1 MSSTLSSLNSSL
13 KYLLVITTILS
24 AGFISNNASA
34 QIDEDQLGAWYM
46 YFWNTRFEDSN
57 FGLQGDI
64 QHRNWDLGG
73 DLEQLLIRGGA
84 TYSPDGSNLLYT
96 LGFASITSGQF
107 GNSDN
112 TSHESRVYQELLV
125 PQVLGT
131 KFFLRHRLRLE
142 QRWVENQDF
151 RTRFRYNL
159 FLDIPL
165 NQNNLGKGAIYL
177 SFYNE
182 LFINGEQDIGGGR
195 RVDNFDRNRFFT
207 ALGYSMTENLRVQ
220 FGLMHQNTKNTEKTQ
235 LQFGLTQRF

>member
-1 MSSTLSSLNSSL
+1 MNLTLSIF
-13 KYLLVITTILS
+13 KKILLTTAALT
-24 AGFISNNASA
+24 AGFIGNNASA

-46 YFWNTRFEDSN
+46 YFWNTRFEDSS
-57 FGLQGDI
+57 FGLQGDV

-73 DLEQLLIRGGA
+73 DLEQLLIRGGV
-84 TYSPDGSNLLYT
+84 TYSPDNSNLLYT

-112 TSHESRVYQELLV
+112 TSHESRIYQELLI
-125 PQVLGT
+125 PHVLGN

-165 NQNNLGKGAIYL
+165 NQDNLGKGAIYL
-177 SFYNE
+177 SLYNE
-182 LFINGEQDIGGGR
+182 LFINGERSIGDGR
-195 RVDNFDRNRFFT
+195 RVDHFDRNRFFT
-207 ALGYSMTENLRVQ
+207 ALGYSVTENLRVQ
-220 FGLMHQNTKNTEKTQ
+220 FGLMHQNTKLTDKTQ

>member
-1 MSSTLSSLNSSL
+1 MILTATLSTL
-13 KYLLVITTILS
+13 KKILLITSTLIVS
-24 AGFISNNASA
+24 FFSNNTSA

-112 TSHESRVYQELLV
+112 TSHESRVYQELLI
-125 PQVLGT
+125 PHVLAT

-165 NQNNLGKGAIYL
+165 NQNNLSKGAIYL

-182 LFINGEQDIGGGR
+182 LFINGERDIGNSR
-195 RVDNFDRNRFFT
+195 RVDHFDRNRFFT
-207 ALGYSMTENLRVQ
+207 ALGYSMTENVKVQ
-220 FGLMHQNTKNTEKTQ
+220 FGLMHQNTKNSEKTQ

>member
-1 MSSTLSSLNSSL
+1 MNTGLSTF
-13 KYLLVITTILS
+13 KKTLLLIALLTSV
-24 AGFISNNASA
+24 FVSNHASA

-57 FGLQGDI
+57 YGLQGDI

-84 TYSPDGSNLLYT
+84 TYSPDNSNLLYT
-96 LGFASITSGQF
+96 LGLASITSGQF
-107 GNSDN
+107 GDSDN
-112 TSHESRVYQELLV
+112 TSHESRVYQELLI

-131 KFFLRHRLRLE
+131 KFFLRHRLRFE

-165 NQNNLGKGAIYL
+165 NQDSLSQGAIYL

-182 LFINGEQDIGGGR
+182 LFINGERDIGNGR
-195 RVDNFDRNRFFT
+195 RVDHFDRNRFFT
-207 ALGYSMTENLRVQ
+207 ALGYSMTNNLRVQ
-220 FGLMHQNTKNTEKTQ
+220 FGLMHQNTKTTDKTQ

>member
-1 MSSTLSSLNSSL
+1 
-13 KYLLVITTILS
+13 LS
-24 AGFISNNASA
+24 AYFPTFKKILFISISLTAGIISNNAVS

-57 FGLQGDI
+57 FGLQGDV

-84 TYSPDGSNLLYT
+84 TYSPDQSNLLYT
-96 LGFASITSGQF
+96 LGYASITSGQF
-107 GNSDN
+107 GNSDD
-112 TSHESRVYQELLV
+112 TVHENRIYQELLI

-131 KFFLRHRLRLE
+131 KFFLRHRLRFE

-165 NQNNLGKGAIYL
+165 NQDNLSKGAIYL

-182 LFINGEQDIGGGR
+182 LFINGERDIGAGR
-195 RVDNFDRNRFFT
+195 RVDHFDRNRFFT
-207 ALGYSMTENLRVQ
+207 ALGYSMTENLRFQ
-220 FGLMHQNTKNTEKTQ
+220 FGLMHQNTKTTDKTQ

>member
-1 MSSTLSSLNSSL
+1 MSTTLSTLWKTLF
-13 KYLLVITTILS
+13 ITTALALGLLS
-24 AGFISNNASA
+24 KHASA
-34 QIDEDQLGAWYM
+34 QVDEDQLGAWYM
-46 YFWNTRFEDSN
+46 YFWNTRFEDSK

-84 TYSPDGSNLLYT
+84 TYSPEDSNLLYT

-107 GNSDN
+107 GVSYN
-112 TSHESRVYQELLV
+112 TSHESRVYQELLI
-125 PQVLGT
+125 PQVLDA
-131 KFFLRHRLRLE
+131 KYFLRHRLRFE

-165 NQNNLGKGAIYL
+165 NQDNLSKGAIYL

-182 LFINGEQDIGGGR
+182 LFINGERDIGNGR
-195 RVDNFDRNRFFT
+195 HVDHFDRNRFFT
-207 ALGYSMTENLRVQ
+207 ALGYSVTENLRIQ
-220 FGLMHQNTKNTEKTQ
+220 FGVMHQNTKSTDKTQ
-235 LQFGLTQRF
+235 LQFSFTQRF

>member
-1 MSSTLSSLNSSL
+1 MNTNLSSVG
-13 KYLLVITTILS
+13 KTFFITTVLS
-24 AGFISNNASA
+24 LGLFSTQASA

-46 YFWNTRFEDSN
+46 YFWNTRFDDSK

-84 TYSPDGSNLLYT
+84 TYSPEDSNLLYT
-96 LGFASITSGQF
+96 LGLASITSGQF
-107 GNSDN
+107 GDSDN
-112 TSHESRVYQELLV
+112 TSHESRVYQELLI

-131 KFFLRHRLRLE
+131 KFFLRHRLRFE

-165 NQNNLGKGAIYL
+165 NQDNLGKGAVYL

-182 LFINGEQDIGGGR
+182 LFINGERDIGNGR
-195 RVDNFDRNRFFT
+195 RVDHFDRNRFFT
-207 ALGYSMTENLRVQ
+207 ALGYSMRENLRVQ
-220 FGLMHQNTKNTEKTQ
+220 FGVMHQNTKTIDKTQ
-235 LQFGLTQRF
+235 LQFALTQRF